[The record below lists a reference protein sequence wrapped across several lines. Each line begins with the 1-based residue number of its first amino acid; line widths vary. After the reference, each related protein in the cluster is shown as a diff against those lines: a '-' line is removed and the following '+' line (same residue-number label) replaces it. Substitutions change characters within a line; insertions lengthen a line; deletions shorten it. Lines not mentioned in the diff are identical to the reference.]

1 VAILAFGDN
10 ARAWARRF
18 DDVREEFLIADPT
31 GASSAF
37 LTAIE
42 TKKRGDPVVA
52 AIAIDDP
59 RSSLAWALSGMVLN
73 RHRYRDE
80 RIQALEEI
88 GMHRAV
94 IDGKP
99 MATMSTIDPR
109 ALDTLRDFTKLT
121 DVLIVRSVVEAQRVT
136 RLLGVEPATIRRV
149 VSAKPMDVPPPKA
162 DAGKIVIWAPDLV
175 ATQLGLLVYG
185 LIDLHMPLAVICKS
199 GSFRDPPVE
208 MHRPQ
213 NAAAV
218 LPDASLVVDASLS
231 DPHDALALS
240 RLGYRVVA
248 ASTSGAHE
256 FLEGL
261 ACYMPWARRSVR
273 EAVLIALGRDAPT
286 ISSVTLSGARAASG
300 VEGQRSSLRATEL
313 RTDGPLA
320 SIIVRTYNRPR
331 FLERALSSIAAQKY
345 KNVEAIVVNDAGD
358 PVDEVVAKFPFARLI
373 VNEKNLGTT
382 PSANVGL
389 RAARGEYV
397 GLLDDD
403 DMLFPDHLAR
413 HVDALERSG
422 GAASSSDAITCYLEL
437 TPFSDYAVYGYRVAL
452 ARHVDRSEIY
462 VRDPVA
468 PMAVLMRR
476 KILETLGGFDES
488 VDFAEDWE
496 VWIRIAESY
505 DILHVPHV
513 TGIYSVRTDAT
524 NTVVRQ
530 AARFGDAFARIVEL
544 HPLED
549 RPQIDAI
556 RKQLVEQHRGMEM
569 TPRWGDPAIRFEPPR
584 PLP

>member
-1 VAILAFGDN
+1 
-10 ARAWARRF
+10 
-18 DDVREEFLIADPT
+18 
-31 GASSAF
+31 
-37 LTAIE
+37 
-42 TKKRGDPVVA
+42 
-52 AIAIDDP
+52 
-59 RSSLAWALSGMVLN
+59 M
-73 RHRYRDE
+73 
-80 RIQALEEI
+80 QALEEI
-88 GMHRAV
+88 AMHRAV
-94 IDGKP
+94 IDGKS

-109 ALDTLRDFTKLT
+109 ALDTLRDFAKLT
-121 DVLIVRSVVEAQRVT
+121 DVLVVRSRLEAQRVT
-136 RLLGVEPATIRRV
+136 RLLGVEPSAIRRA
-149 VSAKPMDVPPPKA
+149 VSTKPIDVPPPKA
-162 DAGKIVIWAPDLV
+162 DAGKIVVWAPDHG
-175 ATQLGLLVYG
+175 AAQLALLVYG
-185 LIDLHMPLAVICKS
+185 LIDLHLPLVVICKN
-199 GSFRDPPVE
+199 GSFRDPPLE
-208 MHRPQ
+208 MHRLQ
-213 NAAAV
+213 DAAAV
-218 LPDASLVVDASLS
+218 LPDASIVVDASLS
-231 DPHDALALS
+231 DPHDAIALS
-240 RLGYRVVA
+240 QLGYRVVA

-256 FLEGL
+256 YVEGV
-261 ACYMPWARRSVR
+261 ACYMPWARRSIR
-273 EAVLIALGRDAPT
+273 EAALIALGRGPALVIP
-286 ISSVTLSGARAASG
+286 SVGSDSDRSRGTAA
-300 VEGQRSSLRATEL
+300 QFQATQLRSE
-313 RTDGPLA
+313 GPLA

-345 KNVEAIVVNDAGD
+345 KHVEAVVVNDAGE
-358 PVDEVVAKFPFARLI
+358 PVDEIVARFPFARLI
-373 VNEKNLGTT
+373 VNETNLGTT

-422 GAASSSDAITCYLEL
+422 AAASSSDAITCYLEL

-452 ARHVDRSEIY
+452 ARHVDRSDIY

-476 KILETLGGFDES
+476 AILDRLGGFEES

-496 VWIRIAESY
+496 VWIRIAEGY

-549 RPQIDAI
+549 RPQIDAM

-569 TPRWGDPAIRFEPPR
+569 TPRWGEPAIRFDPPR

>member
-1 VAILAFGDN
+1 MAILAFGDS

-18 DDVREEFLIADPT
+18 DDVQGEFLIADPT

-42 TKKRGDPVVA
+42 TKKRGEPVVA

-80 RIQALEEI
+80 RIAALEEI
-88 GMHRAV
+88 AMHRAV

-109 ALDTLRDFTKLT
+109 AFDTMRDFARLT
-121 DVLIVRSVVEAQRVT
+121 DVLVVRSHTEALRVT
-136 RLLGVEPATIRRV
+136 RLLNVEPRATHRMFPH
-149 VSAKPMDVPPPKA
+149 KPLGVPGPKG
-162 DAGKIVIWAPDLV
+162 DAAKIVVWAPDLA
-175 ATQLGLLVYG
+175 ATQLGLILYG
-185 LIDLHMPLAVICKS
+185 LIDLHLPIVVVCKA

-218 LPDASLVVDASLS
+218 LPDAVVVVDASLS
-231 DPHDALALS
+231 DPHDAVALS
-240 RLGYRVVA
+240 QLGYRVVA
-248 ASTSGAHE
+248 PATSGAHE
-256 FLEGL
+256 YLEGVSVYL
-261 ACYMPWARRSVR
+261 PWMRRSIR
-273 EAVLIALGRDAPT
+273 EAVVVALGRK
-286 ISSVTLSGARAASG
+286 AASVIPRVASDSERG
-300 VEGQRSSLRATEL
+300 RGTEERLPASNLRM
-313 RTDGPLA
+313 DGPLA
-320 SIIVRTYNRPR
+320 SLIVRTYNRPR
-331 FLERALSSIAAQKY
+331 FLERALSSIARQTY
-345 KNVEAIVVNDAGD
+345 RNVEAVVVNDAGD
-358 PVDEVVAKFPFARLI
+358 PVDDVVAQFPFARLV

-403 DMLFPDHLAR
+403 DMLFPDHLS
-413 HVDALERSG
+413 HLVDALERSG
-422 GAASSSDAITCYLEL
+422 AAAANSDAITCYLEL

-452 ARHVDRSEIY
+452 ARHIDRSDIY

-476 KILETLGGFDES
+476 SALELLGGFEES

-496 VWIRIAESY
+496 VWIRIAERY

-513 TGIYSVRTDAT
+513 TGIYSVRTDST

-530 AARFGDAFARIVEL
+530 AARFGDAYARIVEL
-544 HPLED
+544 HPLEG
-549 RPQIDAI
+549 RPQIDAM
-556 RKQLVEQHRGMEM
+556 RKQLIEQHRGMEM
-569 TPRWGDPAIRFEPPR
+569 TPRWGEPAIRFEPPR

>member
-1 VAILAFGDN
+1 MAILAFGDN

-73 RHRYRDE
+73 RQRYRDE
-80 RIQALEEI
+80 RIQMLEEI
-88 GMHRAV
+88 AMHRAV

-99 MATMSTIDPR
+99 MASMSTIDPR
-109 ALDTLRDFTKLT
+109 ALDTLRDFAKLT
-121 DVLIVRSVVEAQRVT
+121 DVLVVRSVVEAQRVT
-136 RLLGVEPATIRRV
+136 RLLGIEPATIRRV
-149 VSAKPMDVPPPKA
+149 VSTKPLDVPSPKS

-185 LIDLHMPLAVICKS
+185 LIDLHLPVAVVCKS
-199 GSFRDPPVE
+199 GSFRDPPLQT
-208 MHRPQ
+208 HRPQ
-213 NAAAV
+213 DAAAV

-231 DPHDALALS
+231 DPRDAIALS
-240 RLGYRVVA
+240 QLGYRVVA

-256 FLEGL
+256 YLEGL
-261 ACYMPWARRSVR
+261 ATYLPWMRRSIR
-273 EAVLIALGRDAPT
+273 DAVLIALGRPPAVVIPRPFDSAPN
-286 ISSVTLSGARAASG
+286 GAPLRLNSASG
-300 VEGQRSSLRATEL
+300 L
-313 RTDGPLA
+313 RTNGPLA
-320 SIIVRTYNRPR
+320 SVIVRTYNRPR

-345 KNVEAIVVNDAGD
+345 KNVEAVVVNDAGD
-358 PVDEVVAKFPFARLI
+358 PVDDIVAKFRFARLV

-403 DMLFPDHLAR
+403 DMLFPDHVAR

-452 ARHVDRSEIY
+452 ARHVDRSDIY
-462 VRDPVA
+462 VRDPIA

-476 KILETLGGFDES
+476 TILERLGGFDET

-496 VWIRIAESY
+496 VWIRIAEHY

-549 RPQIDAI
+549 RPQVDAI

-569 TPRWGDPAIRFEPPR
+569 TPRWGEPAIRFEPPR

>member
-1 VAILAFGDN
+1 MAILAFGDN

-18 DDVREEFLIADPT
+18 DDVQEEILIADPS

-42 TKKRGDPVVA
+42 TKKRGEPVVA

-59 RSSLAWALSGMVLN
+59 RSSLAWALSGMALN

-80 RIQALEEI
+80 RMQALEEI
-88 GMHRAV
+88 AMHRAV
-94 IDGKP
+94 VDGKP
-99 MATMSTIDPR
+99 MASMSTVEPR
-109 ALDTLRDFTKLT
+109 ALETLRDFAKLA
-121 DVLIVRSVVEAQRVT
+121 DVLVVRSRTEATRVV
-136 RLLGVEPATIRRV
+136 RLLGVEPATTRRV
-149 VSAKPMDVPPPKA
+149 FSAKPLGVPAPKPG
-162 DAGKIVIWAPDLV
+162 AGKIVIWAPDHG
-175 ATQLGLLVYG
+175 AAQLGLLVYG
-185 LIDLHMPLAVICKS
+185 LIDLHLPVAVVCKT

-213 NAAAV
+213 NAAAI
-218 LPDASLVVDASLS
+218 LPDATLVVDASLS
-231 DPHDALALS
+231 DPHDAVALAK
-240 RLGYRVVA
+240 LGYRVVA

-256 FLEGL
+256 YLEGV
-261 ACYMPWARRSVR
+261 ACYMPWVRRSIR
-273 EAVLIALGRDAPT
+273 EAVLVALGRPAPVVVP
-286 ISSVTLSGARAASG
+286 SADGAERPSRRGTAKEFKAA
-300 VEGQRSSLRATEL
+300 EL
-313 RTDGPLA
+313 RTNGPLA

-331 FLERALSSIAAQKY
+331 FLERALSSIAAQAY
-345 KNVEAIVVNDAGD
+345 ENVEAVVVNDAGD
-358 PVDEVVAKFPFARLI
+358 PVEEIVAKFPFARLI

-389 RAARGEYV
+389 RAAHGEYV

-422 GAASSSDAITCYLEL
+422 AAASSSDAITCYLEL
-437 TPFSDYAVYGYRVAL
+437 TPFSDYAVYGYRVAM
-452 ARHVDRSEIY
+452 ARHIDRSDIY

-476 KILETLGGFDES
+476 QILEDLGGFEES

-496 VWIRIAESY
+496 LWIRIAERY

-544 HPLED
+544 HPLQD
-549 RPQIDAI
+549 RPQIDAM
-556 RKQLVEQHRGMEM
+556 RKALVEQHRGMEM
-569 TPRWGDPAIRFEPPR
+569 TPRWGEPAIRFEPPR

>member
-1 VAILAFGDN
+1 MAILAFGDN

-18 DDVREEFLIADPT
+18 DDVREELLIADPT

-73 RHRYRDE
+73 RQRYRDE

-88 GMHRAV
+88 AMHRAV

-99 MATMSTIDPR
+99 MGSMSTIDPR
-109 ALDTLRDFTKLT
+109 ALETLRDFSKLT
-121 DVLIVRSVVEAQRVT
+121 DVLVVRSVLEANRVT

-149 VSAKPMDVPPPKA
+149 VSTKPLDVPPPKA

-199 GSFRDPPVE
+199 GSFRDPPLE
-208 MHRPQ
+208 TYRPQ
-213 NAAAV
+213 DASAV
-218 LPDASLVVDASLS
+218 LPDASIVVDASLS
-231 DPHDALALS
+231 DPRDAIAFS
-240 RLGYRVVA
+240 QLGYRVA
-248 ASTSGAHE
+248 AAATSGAHE
-256 FLEGL
+256 YLGGVATYL
-261 ACYMPWARRSVR
+261 PWMRRSIR
-273 EAVLIALGRDAPT
+273 GAVQIALGR
-286 ISSVTLSGARAASG
+286 SVIPSVASVSERKRG
-300 VEGQRSSLRATEL
+300 TEQRFQQTEL
-313 RTDGPLA
+313 RANGPLA
-320 SIIVRTYNRPR
+320 SVIVRTYNRPR

-345 KNVEAIVVNDAGD
+345 KNVEAVVVNDAGD
-358 PVDEVVAKFPFARLI
+358 AVDEIVAKFPFARLI

-437 TPFSDYAVYGYRVAL
+437 TPFSDYACYGYRVAL
-452 ARHVDRSEIY
+452 ARHIDRSDIY

-476 KILETLGGFDES
+476 AVLDSLGGFNET

-496 VWIRIAESY
+496 VWIRIAERY

-544 HPLED
+544 HPLEG
-549 RPQIDAI
+549 RPQIDGI

-569 TPRWGDPAIRFEPPR
+569 TPRWGEPAIRFEPPR

>member
-1 VAILAFGDN
+1 MAILAFGDN

-18 DDVREEFLIADPT
+18 DDVREELLIADPT

-73 RHRYRDE
+73 RQRYRDE

-88 GMHRAV
+88 AMHRAV

-99 MATMSTIDPR
+99 MGSMSTIDPR
-109 ALDTLRDFTKLT
+109 ALETLRDFAKLT
-121 DVLIVRSVVEAQRVT
+121 DVLVVRSVLEANRVT

-149 VSAKPMDVPPPKA
+149 LSTKPLDVPPPKA

-199 GSFRDPPVE
+199 GSFRDPPLE
-208 MHRPQ
+208 TYRPQ
-213 NAAAV
+213 DASAV
-218 LPDASLVVDASLS
+218 LPDASIVVDASLS
-231 DPHDALALS
+231 DPRDAIAFS
-240 RLGYRVVA
+240 QLGYRVA
-248 ASTSGAHE
+248 AAATSGAHE
-256 FLEGL
+256 YLGGVATYL
-261 ACYMPWARRSVR
+261 PWMRRSIR
-273 EAVLIALGRDAPT
+273 GAVQIALGR
-286 ISSVTLSGARAASG
+286 SVIPSVASVSERKRG
-300 VEGQRSSLRATEL
+300 TEQRFQATEL
-313 RTDGPLA
+313 RANGPLA
-320 SIIVRTYNRPR
+320 SVIVRTYNRPR

-345 KNVEAIVVNDAGD
+345 KNVEAVVVNDAGD
-358 PVDEVVAKFPFARLI
+358 AVDEIVAKFPFARLI

-437 TPFSDYAVYGYRVAL
+437 TPFSDYACYGYRVAL
-452 ARHVDRSEIY
+452 ARHIDRSDIY

-476 KILETLGGFDES
+476 AVLDSLGGFNET

-496 VWIRIAESY
+496 VWIRIAERY

-544 HPLED
+544 HPLEG
-549 RPQIDAI
+549 RPQIDGI

-569 TPRWGDPAIRFEPPR
+569 TPRWGEPAIRFEPPR

>member
-18 DDVREEFLIADPT
+18 DDVQEEFLIADPT

-42 TKKRGDPVVA
+42 TKKRGEPVVV

-59 RSSLAWALSGMVLN
+59 RSSLAWALSGMALN

-80 RIQALEEI
+80 RMQALEEI
-88 GMHRAV
+88 AMHRAV
-94 IDGKP
+94 VDGKP
-99 MATMSTIDPR
+99 MSSMSTIEPR
-109 ALDTLRDFTKLT
+109 ALDTLRDFAKLA
-121 DVLIVRSVVEAQRVT
+121 DVLVVRSRTEAARVI
-136 RLLGVEPATIRRV
+136 RLLGVEPATVRRV
-149 VSAKPMDVPPPKA
+149 FWTKPLGVPAPKPG
-162 DAGKIVIWAPDLV
+162 AGKIVIWAPDHG
-175 ATQLGLLVYG
+175 AAQLGLLVYG
-185 LIDLHMPLAVICKS
+185 LLDLHLPVAVVCKT

-213 NAAAV
+213 NAAAI
-218 LPDASLVVDASLS
+218 LPDATLVVDASLS
-231 DPHDALALS
+231 DPHDAIALAQ
-240 RLGYRVVA
+240 LGYRVVA

-256 FLEGL
+256 YLEAV
-261 ACYMPWARRSVR
+261 ACYTPWVRRSIR
-273 EAVLIALGRDAPT
+273 EAVLVALGRPAPVVVP
-286 ISSVTLSGARAASG
+286 SADGAERGGCRGTAKDFK
-300 VEGQRSSLRATEL
+300 ATKL
-313 RTDGPLA
+313 RTNGPLA

-331 FLERALSSIAAQKY
+331 FLERALSSVAAQMY
-345 KNVEAIVVNDAGD
+345 ENVEAVVVNDAGD
-358 PVDEVVAKFPFARLI
+358 PVEEIVAKFPFARLI

-437 TPFSDYAVYGYRVAL
+437 TPFSDYAVYGYRVAM
-452 ARHVDRSEIY
+452 ARHIDRSDIY

-476 KILETLGGFDES
+476 QILEDLGGFEES

-496 VWIRIAESY
+496 LWIRIAERY

-544 HPLED
+544 HPLQD
-549 RPQIDAI
+549 RPQIDAM
-556 RKQLVEQHRGMEM
+556 RKALVEQHRGMEM
-569 TPRWGDPAIRFEPPR
+569 TPRWGEPAIRFEPPR

>member
-18 DDVREEFLIADPT
+18 DDVQGEFLIADPT

-59 RSSLAWALSGMVLN
+59 RSALAWALSGMVLN

-80 RIQALEEI
+80 RMQALEEI

-99 MATMSTIDPR
+99 MSSMSTLEPR
-109 ALDTLRDFTKLT
+109 ALETLRDFAKLA
-121 DVLIVRSVVEAQRVT
+121 DVLVVRSRTEATRVT

-149 VSAKPMDVPPPKA
+149 VPTKPLDVPAPKA
-162 DAGKIVIWAPDLV
+162 GAGKVVIWAPDQG
-175 ATQLGLLVYG
+175 AAQLGLLVYG
-185 LIDLHMPLAVICKS
+185 LIDLHLPIAVVCKT
-199 GSFRDPPVE
+199 GSFRDPSIE
-208 MHRPQ
+208 MHRAQ
-213 NAAAV
+213 NAAAI
-218 LPDASLVVDASLS
+218 LPDATLIVDASLS
-231 DPHDALALS
+231 DPHDAIALAQQ
-240 RLGYRVVA
+240 GYRVVT

-256 FLEGL
+256 YLEGL
-261 ACYMPWARRSVR
+261 ATYLPWMRRSIR
-273 EAVLIALGRDAPT
+273 EAVLIALGRDAAT
-286 ISSVTLSGARAASG
+286 CNVMVSG
-300 VEGQRSSLRATEL
+300 VSASERSRTTATQLNATQL
-313 RTDGPLA
+313 RTNGPLA

-331 FLERALSSIAAQKY
+331 FLERALSSIAVQKY
-345 KNVEAIVVNDAGD
+345 KSVEAVVVNDAGD
-358 PVDEVVAKFPFARLI
+358 PVDEIVAKFPFARLV

-389 RAARGEYV
+389 GAASGEYV

-403 DMLFPDHLAR
+403 DMLFPDHLSR

-422 GAASSSDAITCYLEL
+422 GAASSSDAITSYLEL
-437 TPFSDYAVYGYRVAL
+437 TPFSDYACYGYRVAM
-452 ARHVDRSEIY
+452 ARHIDRSDIY

-476 KILETLGGFDES
+476 RILEDLGGFEES

-496 VWIRIAESY
+496 LWIRIAERY

-544 HPLED
+544 HPLQE
-549 RPQIDAI
+549 RPQIDAM

-569 TPRWGDPAIRFEPPR
+569 TPRWGEPAIRFEPPR